1 MDLFSPARRLAA
13 AEALFAAV
21 VLVVVARQLDPF
33 GAETDARA
41 WAQGPGLTVDEMFN
55 VQEGARLSFGL
66 RMWALGAVSWGDVW
80 RDAADYGPG
89 EEAPLGYHIA
99 DHPPLGRAWLG
110 VWHDVS
116 RSIWDPYPDR
126 PRFTA
131 LDARLGSAVAFALTV
146 LLVTRFTRK
155 RAGPVAGF
163 AAGLALVLMPR
174 PFGHAHIAALE
185 TVTNL
190 ATTAVILHVAGRWKS
205 EPERSREG
213 TKKSAV
219 ARPFASRLG
228 LLLTPA
234 VPWTT
239 AAVSGGLWGLAMLT
253 KIQAVLLVPPLVLWA
268 LWRFRLGAVVPLA
281 IAATAGAVVFF
292 VGWPWLW
299 LDPAGHL
306 VEYFGRTTD
315 RVPIRVLYFGT
326 VYEDVDVPWH
336 YPWVMTGLTT
346 PWALLGLAV
355 VPLLTAARSLL
366 KGEPRGVSP
375 GMGPVKSERNGSE
388 TADVPRVPDH
398 PGTDAARLADRG
410 VIVLLAL
417 AVLLPLAVF
426 SRPGTPVYDGVR
438 LFLIVY
444 PFVAVLAGMAAGLA
458 RNKMEL
464 VFAFALVVSVPAFRL
479 VDEAPHWLAVR
490 GLAAND
496 SAEGVG
502 PPPGFDGDYWGASV
516 TGRLTAAAVRSAGDE
531 GVVIVGPTL
540 HQFQALWLKEQSPA
554 LRRSGRPVLAENEQ
568 VTAGTRVTRIRFDRR
583 SYVSGV
589 LPTQDGSH
597 RLVES
602 ERVGTAYPFAAVWVD
617 AGD

>member
-1 MDLFSPARRLAA
+1 
-13 AEALFAAV
+13 
-21 VLVVVARQLDPF
+21 RQLDPF

-89 EEAPLGYHIA
+89 EEAPLGYHLA
-99 DHPPLGRAWLG
+99 DHPPLGRVWLG

-116 RSIWDPYPDR
+116 RSIWNPYPDR

-155 RAGPVAGF
+155 RAGPIAGF

-239 AAVSGGLWGLAMLT
+239 AAGSGGLWGVAMLT
-253 KIQAVLLVPPLVLWA
+253 KIQAVLLVPPLVMWA
-268 LWRFRLGAVVPLA
+268 LWRFRFGAVVPLA

-426 SRPGTPVYDGVR
+426 SRPGTPVYDGCR
-438 LFLIVY
+438 LFLIVF
-444 PFVAVLAGMAAGLA
+444 PLVAVLAGQGLRTIA
-458 RNKMEL
+458 SL
-464 VFAFALVVSVPAFRL
+464 VFNAEAKSRMNLAVGLGSLAVCCVLLAGPPLPSCWCRFPLALGGVSVRTSWVGGPL
-479 VDEAPHWLAVR
+479 PPH
-490 GLAAND
+490 
-496 SAEGVG
+496 
-502 PPPGFDGDYWGASV
+502 DGDYWGHAV
-516 TGRLTAAAVRSAGDE
+516 TGRLTRAAAAAV
-531 GVVIVGPTL
+531 GPDGRFVLEPHL
-540 HQFQALWLKEQSPA
+540 HPFQSRWLSEQSPL
-554 LRRSGRPVLAENEQ
+554 LRKARISAIPPEDAADRDGRVLL
-568 VTAGTRVTRIRFDRR
+568 RFDRR
-583 SYVSGV
+583 AYLPDQKFVPERDRALLAGERTVDVPGFQLLAGV
-589 LPTQDGSH
+589 WDRRGSRADDG
-597 RLVES
+597 R
-602 ERVGTAYPFAAVWVD
+602 
-617 AGD
+617 